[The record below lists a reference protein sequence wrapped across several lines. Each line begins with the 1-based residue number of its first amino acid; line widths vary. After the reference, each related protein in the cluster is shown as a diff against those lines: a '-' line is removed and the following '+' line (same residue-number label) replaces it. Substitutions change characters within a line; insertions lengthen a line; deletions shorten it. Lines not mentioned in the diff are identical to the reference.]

1 MSKKL
6 ITSLTEIIGG
16 IIVSY
21 GAFQIFP
28 PLGYIVLGTLI
39 IVVSELSA

>member
-21 GAFQIFP
+21 GAFQIFQ